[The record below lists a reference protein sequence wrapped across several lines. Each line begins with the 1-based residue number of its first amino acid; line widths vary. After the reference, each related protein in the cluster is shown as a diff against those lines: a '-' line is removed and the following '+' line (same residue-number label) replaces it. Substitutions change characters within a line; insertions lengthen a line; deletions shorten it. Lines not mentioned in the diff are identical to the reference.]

1 MIAGPSIKPMANYM
15 TQAGPPQ
22 NIPASLINLAFG
34 IFGHIAEIVGVNDMK
49 YASWVAYNWVSRK
62 AAW

>member
-1 MIAGPSIKPMANYM
+1 MANYM